1 MFIQRHPGFRK
12 MPDDVAELFN
22 LEISKKNEGEGERRE
37 SKEVKEVKDG
47 GEDEYLSCGE
57 EEKRNGQE

>member
-1 MFIQRHPGFRK
+1 